1 MGLTVALN
9 ANAMVRS
16 SVKSCL
22 MFAVMV
28 HLSWELTLVTCIEI
42 PLMALMQNKYIK
54 LSTVGGDCRD
64 SNSRFFYHNSTISTF

>member
-64 SNSRFFYHNSTISTF
+64 SNSRFFLS